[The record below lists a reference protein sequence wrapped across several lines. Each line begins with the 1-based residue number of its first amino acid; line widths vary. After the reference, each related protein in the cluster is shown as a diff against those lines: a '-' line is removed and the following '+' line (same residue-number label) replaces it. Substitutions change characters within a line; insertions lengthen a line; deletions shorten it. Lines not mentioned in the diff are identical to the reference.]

1 MNNEKRQEEA
11 IEMLLEVY
19 NGIEE
24 HNPYVMDDCTLIKGI
39 KPDNLKFVIKEAI
52 LAIAYS

>member
-11 IEMLLEVY
+11 IEMLLEIY
-19 NGIEE
+19 NNIRDAQCVDDKMTVIKDC
-24 HNPYVMDDCTLIKGI
+24 NPDS
-39 KPDNLKFVIKEAI
+39 LKFVIKEAI